1 MTTLSPVNRPM
12 TTIDWHDVERQLD
25 AFGYAKIRALLGEE
39 PCRGLTALY
48 PQADRFR
55 SRIVMQRHAF
65 GQGEYQ
71 YFAHPLPET
80 VATLRRTGYAAL
92 APIANRW
99 RRALGQD
106 GAFPNDLDAFLA
118 QCDGAG
124 QCRPTPL
131 LLKYG
136 PGDYNRLHQD
146 LYGALSFPLQMTV
159 LLSHPDADF
168 SGGAFVLTEQR
179 PRTQSRVEVVP
190 LARGDAVIFAVHQ
203 RPVQGT
209 RGSYR
214 VTMRHGVSRV
224 LSGERYTLGVIFHD
238 AA

>member
-1 MTTLSPVNRPM
+1 MT
-12 TTIDWHDVERQLD
+12 IWQEVERQLD
-25 AFGYAKIRALLGEE
+25 AWGHATIPALLS
-39 PCRGLTALY
+39 PAQCRELAALY
-48 PQADRFR
+48 ARPERFR

-80 VATLRRTGYAAL
+80 VATLRQTAYAHL

-99 RRALGQD
+99 RKALGQD
-106 GAFPNDLDAFLA
+106 GTFPPDLDAFLA
-118 QCDGAG
+118 SCHAAG
-124 QCRPTPL
+124 QRRPTPL

-146 LYGALSFPLQMTV
+146 LYGALSFPMQMTV
-159 LLSHPDADF
+159 LLSRPDQDF

-190 LARGDAVIFAVHQ
+190 LAQGDAVIFAVNQ
-203 RPVQGT
+203 RPVEGS

-224 LSGERYTLGVIFHD
+224 LSGERYTLGIIFHD

>member
-1 MTTLSPVNRPM
+1 MTA
-12 TTIDWHDVERQLD
+12 IWQDVERQLD
-25 AFGYAKIRALLGEE
+25 EFGYATIRALLDQEQ
-39 PCRGLTALY
+39 CRALAALY

-80 VATLRRTGYAAL
+80 VATLRQTAYEAL

-99 RRALGQD
+99 RQSLGQD
-106 GAFPNDLDAFLA
+106 GTFPPDLDAFLA
-118 QCDGAG
+118 QCHRAG
-124 QCRPTPL
+124 QRRPTPL

-146 LYGALSFPLQMTV
+146 LYGALSFQMQMTV
-159 LLSHPDADF
+159 LLSRPDHDF
-168 SGGAFVLTEQR
+168 TGGAFVLTEQR

-190 LARGDAVIFAVHQ
+190 LAQGDAVIFAVNR
-203 RPVQGT
+203 RPVAGT
-209 RGSYR
+209 RGPYR

>member
-1 MTTLSPVNRPM
+1 MTA
-12 TTIDWHDVERQLD
+12 IWQDVERQLD
-25 AFGYAKIRALLGEE
+25 EFGYTTIRALLDQEQ
-39 PCRGLTALY
+39 CRALAALY

-80 VATLRRTGYAAL
+80 VATLRQTAYEAL

-99 RRALGQD
+99 RQALGQD
-106 GAFPNDLDAFLA
+106 GTFPPDLDAFLA
-118 QCDGAG
+118 QCHRAG
-124 QCRPTPL
+124 QRRPTPL

-146 LYGALSFPLQMTV
+146 LYGALSFQMQMTV
-159 LLSHPDADF
+159 LLSRPDHDF
-168 SGGAFVLTEQR
+168 TGGAFVLTEQR

-190 LARGDAVIFAVHQ
+190 LAQGDAVIFAVNR
-203 RPVQGT
+203 RPVAGT
-209 RGSYR
+209 RGPYR

>member
-1 MTTLSPVNRPM
+1 MMAIDRP
-12 TTIDWHDVERQLD
+12 TIEHQLD
-25 AFGYAKIRALLGEE
+25 AFGYARIPALLRQDQCRALS
-39 PCRGLTALY
+39 ALY
-48 PQADRFR
+48 PEAERFR

-80 VATLRRTGYAAL
+80 IADLRRAGYAAL

-99 RRALGQD
+99 RKALGQA
-106 GAFPNDLDAFLA
+106 GTFPPGLETFLA
-118 QCDGAG
+118 QCHAGG

-146 LYGALSFPLQMTV
+146 LYGALTFPLQMTV
-159 LLSHPDADF
+159 LLSRPGQDF
-168 SGGAFVLTEQR
+168 AGGEFVLTEQR

-190 LARGDAVIFAVHQ
+190 LAEGDAVIFAVHQ
-203 RPVQGT
+203 RPVQGS

-224 LSGERYTLGVIFHD
+224 RSGERYTLGVIFHD

>member
-1 MTTLSPVNRPM
+1 MT
-12 TTIDWHDVERQLD
+12 IWQEVERQLD
-25 AFGYAKIRALLGEE
+25 AWGHATIPALLS
-39 PCRGLTALY
+39 PAQCRELAALY
-48 PQADRFR
+48 ARPERFR

-80 VATLRRTGYAAL
+80 VATLRQTAYEAL

-99 RRALGQD
+99 RQALGQD
-106 GAFPNDLDAFLA
+106 GTFPPDLDAFLA
-118 QCDGAG
+118 QCHRAG
-124 QCRPTPL
+124 QRSPTPL

-146 LYGALSFPLQMTV
+146 LYGALSFPMQMTV
-159 LLSHPDADF
+159 LLSRPDHDF
-168 SGGAFVLTEQR
+168 TGGAFVLTEQR

-190 LARGDAVIFAVHQ
+190 LAQGDAVIFAVNR
-203 RPVQGT
+203 RPVAGT
-209 RGSYR
+209 RGPYR